1 MRVGLGLAGAALI
14 RQSNRRRGRLTRAR
28 ARARRLRAWFNP
40 TNCGLTGAEALQAPF
55 FKLTHEG
62 ASVNALGRRVE
73 SKGPAPS
80 PGSLDPAASIASTA
94 LPPLDQA
101 HSLAS
106 TQGLPD
112 GRRSVEAVRTSWDMA
127 PAGNRA

>member
-1 MRVGLGLAGAALI
+1 VRAPDAG
-14 RQSNRRRGRLTRAR
+14 

-62 ASVNALGRRVE
+62 ASVNALGRRVR

-106 TQGLPD
+106 TAGLPD
-112 GRRSVEAVRTSWDMA
+112 GRRSVEAVRTSRDMA
-127 PAGNRA
+127 PVGNRA